1 MKSLVSLHIYDVH
14 AAVNIEDDINP
25 LLIFFSLGSI
35 VVSVMDSHSCDRGS
49 SPSQGKHIYVML

>member
-1 MKSLVSLHIYDVH
+1 MQSLVSLHIYDVH
-14 AAVNIEDDINP
+14 AAVNIEDDINQQ
-25 LLIFFSLGSI
+25 SLGSI